1 MKIPIDNVELVVFE
15 SLRLDGSDKPV
26 AEHNDIEDK
35 DQTLRRPDCK
45 TVATTVKGDK
55 TFLNNTIVTVVDHV
69 SYVNLEAGHEYYAQA
84 SLYLTDGTSVKNNG
98 NDVVSLQ
105 KFVPQEGSGVVD
117 VTIKFDSSGL
127 ESGDTVVVVENI
139 YDISTDDEKAQG
151 IQTEDVR
158 VLSHDDLNN
167 KDQSLSVSNI
177 PISGEVTSRETVAG
191 FVIFFATTGA
201 ALIAIVIEIR
211 RKILKRNYRR

>member
-1 MKIPIDNVELVVFE
+1 M
-15 SLRLDGSDKPV
+15 
-26 AEHNDIEDK
+26 
-35 DQTLRRPDCK
+35 
-45 TVATTVKGDK
+45 
-55 TFLNNTIVTVVDHV
+55 
-69 SYVNLEAGHEYYAQA
+69 
-84 SLYLTDGTSVKNNG
+84 
-98 NDVVSLQ
+98 
-105 KFVPQEGSGVVD
+105 PQEGSGVVD